1 MKKIR
6 LLVAGLLLFSLC
18 GYSQTVSLGVR
29 GGLNGFV
36 KTQKNKSNGS
46 NNIGAATVMLGYAIQ
61 LK

>member
-36 KTQKNKSNGS
+36 KMQKNKSNGS